1 MAKYTNVELANLVAS
16 STEFDTETK
25 AQLIKVLKEK
35 KTYGLVWEENV
46 EDAYEAMR
54 QQIPIFHEVKSRAVI
69 SENKLAPNHILI
81 EGDNIQAISSLI
93 YTHES
98 KVDVIYIDP
107 PYNTGASNWKYN
119 NDYVNKDDQYRHS
132 KFISFMDKRLRLAHK
147 LLSGEGVIICAIDDY
162 EIHNVRQLM
171 DDIFGEDNRLG
182 TITVVHNPRG
192 RNDDT
197 FIATMHEYLLV
208 YAKDA
213 YYATINDFPLSD
225 EDIAAYKKEDE
236 ISRYNE
242 TSFIRTGNNS
252 LRIERPGLWYEIYYN
267 PTTNKMSLERT
278 STEDVVLLP
287 INEKG
292 EERCWRWGPET
303 FNKGKDTELFVKLV
317 KGNYKVYKK
326 RRLTEETGKRPRTV
340 WADSKYDA
348 SSNGIMLLQKI
359 FNGKCPFPYPKSI
372 HAVYDILH
380 ICSKPNSVILDFF
393 AGSGTTMHATMMLN
407 SVDGGNRQCILV
419 TNNENHICEEVTYER
434 NKRVILGYQPNK
446 GAFEQGL
453 TNNSLRYYKTELHD
467 RSLTHQNKKTL
478 FCSLT
483 ETICIKENCYTE
495 SKCFGNLKLDGKEHL
510 VRYFEDGSRKVLM
523 IYDSR
528 VISYVVN
535 EILLMSDLKDNVK
548 VYIFADG
555 VYPYTEDFK
564 DILDKVNLVPMPGA
578 MLTALKYILPDQNEI
593 MLEKAELTTDEINDE
608 MNEAER
614 IEEGRLL

>member
-225 EDIAAYKKEDE
+225 EE
-236 ISRYNE
+236 
-242 TSFIRTGNNS
+242 
-252 LRIERPGLWYEIYYN
+252 
-267 PTTNKMSLERT
+267 
-278 STEDVVLLP
+278 
-287 INEKG
+287 
-292 EERCWRWGPET
+292 
-303 FNKGKDTELFVKLV
+303 
-317 KGNYKVYKK
+317 
-326 RRLTEETGKRPRTV
+326 
-340 WADSKYDA
+340 
-348 SSNGIMLLQKI
+348 
-359 FNGKCPFPYPKSI
+359 
-372 HAVYDILH
+372 
-380 ICSKPNSVILDFF
+380 
-393 AGSGTTMHATMMLN
+393 
-407 SVDGGNRQCILV
+407 
-419 TNNENHICEEVTYER
+419 
-434 NKRVILGYQPNK
+434 
-446 GAFEQGL
+446 
-453 TNNSLRYYKTELHD
+453 
-467 RSLTHQNKKTL
+467 
-478 FCSLT
+478 
-483 ETICIKENCYTE
+483 
-495 SKCFGNLKLDGKEHL
+495 
-510 VRYFEDGSRKVLM
+510 
-523 IYDSR
+523 
-528 VISYVVN
+528 
-535 EILLMSDLKDNVK
+535 
-548 VYIFADG
+548 
-555 VYPYTEDFK
+555 
-564 DILDKVNLVPMPGA
+564 
-578 MLTALKYILPDQNEI
+578 
-593 MLEKAELTTDEINDE
+593 
-608 MNEAER
+608 
-614 IEEGRLL
+614 